1 MAHLKL
7 MTEQGQRMQNLI
19 DDMLTLTRLES
30 IDYPLRSEVVRA
42 AAAGAHRRGRRA
54 RRRRQA

>member
-19 DDMLTLTRLES
+19 DDMLTLSRLES
-30 IDYPLRSEVVRA
+30 IDYPLRPKCCVRRCWSASPRKA
-42 AAAGAHRRGRRA
+42 ARC
-54 RRRRQA
+54 RRQA